1 MQMKKIFLLILIIF
15 TITLKAQLFYVAGLY
30 QHIAGYVAKYGLGID
45 FSGSTSKYEV
55 NAGFLRFEQ
64 DRITDN
70 NFFLKGDYHLWHYHH
85 AYGFR
90 VKRWTPYIG
99 FTLNHRNNSEIFN
112 DTSIQ
117 SSELNMRLRTGIK
130 VSFCS
135 FIFATDY
142 QFGNGGFLNGKLSY
156 VLFVGNKCSKK
167 YIRECNP
174 VDWSQF

>member
-1 MQMKKIFLLILIIF
+1 MGANLAQ
-15 TITLKAQLFYVAGLY
+15 TIASTCST
-30 QHIAGYVAKYGLGID
+30 IANLDSVPSLGIHSNTV
-45 FSGSTSKYEV
+45 FST
-55 NAGFLRFEQ
+55 Q
-64 DRITDN
+64 
-70 NFFLKGDYHLWHYHH
+70 
-85 AYGFR
+85 
-90 VKRWTPYIG
+90 
-99 FTLNHRNNSEIFN
+99 NNSEIFN

-117 SSELNMRLRTGIK
+117 SSELNLRLRTGIK